1 MPGDALTM
9 PMLEN
14 RLRKRYKHL
23 KKWAAREGITAW
35 RVYDRD
41 IPELPLAIDLYG
53 DKALVQVFRRGGTD
67 EAALEDEARAAL
79 GAVAGVAPGDV
90 HVRHRERRPG
100 QWQYEK
106 LGDAR
111 HETVVEEYGLRFLV
125 NLTDY
130 LDTGLFLDHRLTR
143 RMVGELSRGRRVL
156 NLFAYT
162 GAFTVHAAA
171 GGAAETTTVDLSNTY
186 VAWAGRNLELNG
198 LAGPRHHLVRA
209 DTFRFLEEA
218 TGRWDLIVV
227 DPPTV
232 STSKAMQFKFDVQTG
247 HPALLRATL
256 RLLAP
261 GGTIVFSNNFR
272 GFRMD
277 EAALPPCTAEEITK
291 RTLPPDFRD
300 EAVHRCWLVRH
311 LASQAGRA

>member
-1 MPGDALTM
+1 MS
-9 PMLEN
+9 MLEN

-23 KKWAAREGITAW
+23 RRWATREGVTAW

-53 DKALVQVFRRGGTD
+53 SQALVQIFLRRGD
-67 EAALEDEARAAL
+67 DDAARTLEDDARAAL
-79 GAVAGVAPGDV
+79 GAVASIAPGDV

-100 QWQYEK
+100 LWQYEK
-106 LGDAR
+106 LGEQGREA
-111 HETVVEEYGLRFLV
+111 VVEEYGLRFLV

-143 RMVGELSRGRRVL
+143 RMVGEMSRGARVL

-171 GGAAETTTVDLSNTY
+171 GGARETTTVDLSNTY
-186 VAWAGRNLELNG
+186 VAWAKRNLELNG
-198 LAGPRHHLVRA
+198 LAGPAHHLVRG

-218 TGRWDLIVV
+218 RGRWDLIVL

-232 STSKAMQFKFDVQTG
+232 STSKAMRAKFDVQTG
-247 HPALLRATL
+247 HAELLRACL

-277 EAALPPCTAEEITK
+277 TAALPRCTIEEITA
-291 RTLPPDFRD
+291 RTIPPDFRD
-300 EAVHRCWLVRH
+300 AQIHRCWLIGH
-311 LASQAGRA
+311 GTATPGA